1 MLVPLLDSGI
11 VLSQLVASLQDG
23 VDVLEQVALFVN
35 NFALLEVVLLD
46 TDSVSALL
54 DLLRGEMREFR
65 VDLPSFELL
74 EELLLAYEVVE
85 QSQLLVDFVYF

>member
-1 MLVPLLDSGI
+1 M
-11 VLSQLVASLQDG
+11 
-23 VDVLEQVALFVN
+23 
-35 NFALLEVVLLD
+35 
-46 TDSVSALL
+46 SALL